1 MEQQYLYPAIIDVYK
16 GTEKVVRDFSMQIG
30 SPIEVCGDGRFD
42 SIGFNAF
49 WHCYIIIDT
58 RTNLV
63 IGFHLIEKKTGKG
76 SAALEPIAAKV
87 VLEDLISSGLR
98 CTRVVTDHFSS
109 MFKVIEDIAKENSM
123 PVEHEYDI
131 GT

>member
-1 MEQQYLYPAIIDVYK
+1 
-16 GTEKVVRDFSMQIG
+16 MQIG
-30 SPIEVCGDGRFD
+30 SPIEVCRDGRFD
-42 SIGFNAF
+42 SIGFNAL
-49 WHCYIIIDT
+49 WHCYIVIDN

-109 MFKVIEDIAKENSM
+109 MFKVIEDIAKENFM

>member
-42 SIGFNAF
+42 SIGFNAL
-49 WHCYIIIDT
+49 WQCYIVSDN
-58 RTNLV
+58 RTKLV
-63 IGFHLIEKKTGKG
+63 SGFHLIEKKTGKG

-98 CTRVVTDHFSS
+98 FSRVVTNHFSS
-109 MFKVIEDIAKENSM
+109 MLIM
-123 PVEHEYDI
+123 
-131 GT
+131 